1 MGLRTAVV
9 LSGVWVFAAACSPT
23 APSSPAS
30 VAGLWTGSTDPPSRA
45 IAHYIFFRIDQSGTS
60 LSGTYGTTAGSGT
73 LAGEVNGSI
82 VSLTATH
89 LSPRNQ
95 RCPGT
100 FSVKA
105 KVMLNRMGGTM
116 TLPSDC
122 TGRTNNIA
130 LEREPAKLACAW
142 AVVCYATQTRMDL
155 ARSSVLHVLTP
166 SPERP
171 LPNAELVLRRES
183 QPHSEGAVRDGGI
196 ARLGSVKK
204 IRLDG
209 YARET
214 DRACAILVTGP

>member
-1 MGLRTAVV
+1 MPRHFQREGESDVESHGRDDD
-9 LSGVWVFAAACSPT
+9 
-23 APSSPAS
+23 AS
-30 VAGLWTGSTDPPSRA
+30 ERLHWAHEQHRAGKRA
-45 IAHYIFFRIDQSGTS
+45 
-60 LSGTYGTTAGSGT
+60 
-73 LAGEVNGSI
+73 
-82 VSLTATH
+82 
-89 LSPRNQ
+89 
-95 RCPGT
+95 
-100 FSVKA
+100 
-105 KVMLNRMGGTM
+105 
-116 TLPSDC
+116 
-122 TGRTNNIA
+122 
-130 LEREPAKLACAW
+130 AKLACAW

>member
-1 MGLRTAVV
+1 MPAPGEELTLLAYRGGPALSQECQRAADSAFTSRCQSFPKGGNYEEETDMRIRTAVV
-9 LSGVWVFAAACSPT
+9 LSGVWVFAAACSSPT

-130 LEREPAKLACAW
+130 LERE
-142 AVVCYATQTRMDL
+142 
-155 ARSSVLHVLTP
+155 
-166 SPERP
+166 
-171 LPNAELVLRRES
+171 RRN
-183 QPHSEGAVRDGGI
+183 
-196 ARLGSVKK
+196 
-204 IRLDG
+204 
-209 YARET
+209 
-214 DRACAILVTGP
+214 

>member
-1 MGLRTAVV
+1 VLILLRNAAGQHFRKSANTRRFCVHVPLPIAPERRTLREETDMGFRTAAV
-9 LSGVWVFAAACSPT
+9 LSGVWVFAVACSPT

-60 LSGTYGTTAGSGT
+60 LSGTYGTTHGSGT
-73 LAGEVNGSI
+73 LAGEVNGPN

-130 LEREPAKLACAW
+130 LERE
-142 AVVCYATQTRMDL
+142 RG
-155 ARSSVLHVLTP
+155 
-166 SPERP
+166 
-171 LPNAELVLRRES
+171 N
-183 QPHSEGAVRDGGI
+183 
-196 ARLGSVKK
+196 
-204 IRLDG
+204 
-209 YARET
+209 
-214 DRACAILVTGP
+214 